1 MTLQRFALV
10 SALLIAGIADAAT
23 PVLTNLRPQ
32 GLQRGTEMEVVLN
45 GARFTDAKE
54 LLFYQPGVTVVDF
67 KVVNDAQVKVKLK
80 AAPDCRL
87 GEHAVRL
94 VAASGISELRTFY
107 VGPLPLAEEKEPNNE
122 LGIAQA
128 VPLNATVC
136 GIVQSE
142 DVDYFK
148 VTAKKGQRLSVE
160 VEGMRLG
167 NTNFDPSVS
176 ILDKKR
182 FALATSDDHI
192 LLNQDPACSVIV
204 PEDGEYFIE
213 LRETSYRGDGNC
225 YYRMHVGTFPRPTAA
240 YPAGG
245 KVGEALKVKFLGDV
259 AGPFEQEFK
268 LPAAP
273 NPKHGLFPE
282 SKTDGVAPS
291 PCWARVFEG
300 ANVLEAEPNDEIGK
314 ATPTALELPLAFNG
328 IIEKQ
333 GDRDFFKFKAKKGQ
347 VFDVTCFARSIRS
360 PLDPVLH
367 IHQADGKYLAGSDD
381 AVGPDSYIRFSVP
394 ADGEYC
400 IHLHD
405 HLLKGGADYVYRVEF
420 SPVKAKLT
428 SMVPEFAQYQQDRR
442 CVAVAR
448 GSKMAT
454 LIQATRADFGG
465 DLKYEFKNLPKGVTA
480 TMDPMHS
487 AVATQPVVF
496 EAAKDAPLGAMLVD
510 VVGSHVDPK
519 QGITGG
525 FSQDIGLVYG
535 EPNTTL
541 YWKYT
546 AEKLAMAVVE
556 ELPYTVSIIEPKAP
570 LGQDG
575 NMKLKVK
582 VERKAGFK
590 GAVSVYNIFN
600 PPGVSSVPG
609 ITINAD
615 KTEGDYD
622 FSATRGAEARSWKLV
637 FQAVSDAGKGPI
649 WCSTQFATL
658 KIVPPY
664 TEVAIQ
670 MAATEQGKPTEV
682 VCKLDQKLP
691 FNGKATLTLIGMP
704 AHVTSKP
711 IEITKEVKEAV
722 FKVEVGKDAPA
733 GQHKALFCQMVV
745 TENGEPVSQN
755 LGMGGVLRIDPPPPP
770 KKEEPKA
777 AAAPAKAATPA
788 PAAAAPK
795 RLSRLEQLRLE
806 QAEKAK
812 AAAGK

>member
-1 MTLQRFALV
+1 MTASRIAFITAILAAGFAN
-10 SALLIAGIADAAT
+10 AAT
-23 PVLTNLRPQ
+23 PVLTNIRPQ
-32 GLQRGTEMEVVLN
+32 GVQRGAEMEVVFN
-45 GARFTDAKE
+45 GARLTDAKE

-67 KVVNDAQVKVKLK
+67 KVVNDGQVKVKLK
-80 AAPDCRL
+80 AAADCRL

-94 VAASGISELRTFY
+94 VAASGLTELRTFY
-107 VGPLPLAEEKEPNNE
+107 VGPFPLLEEKEPNNE
-122 LGIAQA
+122 LGTAQPI
-128 VPLNATVC
+128 PLNSTVC

-148 VTAKKGQRLSVE
+148 VAAKKGQRISVE

-182 FALATSDDHI
+182 FVLATCDDHI
-192 LLNQDPACSVIV
+192 LLNQDPACSVIA
-204 PEDGEYFIE
+204 PEDGDYFIE

-240 YPAGG
+240 YPPGG
-245 KVGEALKVKFLGDV
+245 KAGETLKVKFIGDV
-259 AGPFEQEFK
+259 GGTFEQEFK
-268 LPAAP
+268 LPAQPSA
-273 NPKHGLFPE
+273 KYGLFPE
-282 SKTDGVAPS
+282 TKDGVAPS
-291 PCWARVFEG
+291 PCWVRVFEG
-300 ANVLEAEPNDEIGK
+300 ANVLEAEPNDEVGK
-314 ATPTALELPLAFNG
+314 ATKTTLELPLAFNG
-328 IIEKQ
+328 IIEKA

-347 VFDVTCFARSIRS
+347 VFDVNCHARSLRS

-367 IHQADGKYLAGSDD
+367 IHYADGKYIAGSDD
-381 AVGPDSYIRFSVP
+381 ANGPDSYIRFSVP

-400 IHLHD
+400 IHVHD
-405 HLLKGGADYVYRVEF
+405 HLLKGGPDYIYRVEF
-420 SPVKAKLT
+420 TPVKAKL
-428 SMVPEFAQYQQDRR
+428 SSSVPEFAQYQQDRR
-442 CVAVAR
+442 AVAVAR
-448 GSKMAT
+448 GNKMAT
-454 LIQATRADFGG
+454 LIQATRTDFGG
-465 DLKYEFKNLPKGVTA
+465 ELKYEFKNLPKGVTA
-480 TMDPMHS
+480 IMDPMHAS
-487 AVATQPVVF
+487 IATQPVVF
-496 EAAKDAPLGAMLVD
+496 EVAKDAPLGASLVD
-510 VVGSHVDPK
+510 VIGSHVDPK
-519 QGITGG
+519 LGITGG
-525 FSQDIGLVYG
+525 FSQDIGIVYG
-535 EPNTTL
+535 EPNATV

-546 AEKLAMAVVE
+546 AERLAMAVVE
-556 ELPYTVSIIEPKAP
+556 ELPYTVKIIEPKAP

-575 NMKLKVK
+575 SAKLKVM

-609 ITINAD
+609 ITINPD

-622 FSATRGAEARSWKLV
+622 FSANRGAEARTWKLA

-649 WCSTQFATL
+649 WCITQFANL

-664 TEVAIQ
+664 TEVAVQ

-691 FNGKATLTLIGMP
+691 FNGKATLTLVGMP

-711 IEITKEVKEAV
+711 LEITKELKEAV

-733 GQHKALFCQMVV
+733 GQHKSLFCQMVV
-745 TENGEPVSQN
+745 TENGEPVTQN

-770 KKEEPKA
+770 KKEEPKPA
-777 AAAPAKAATPA
+777 AAAPAKTPTPA

-812 AAAGK
+812 AVGK